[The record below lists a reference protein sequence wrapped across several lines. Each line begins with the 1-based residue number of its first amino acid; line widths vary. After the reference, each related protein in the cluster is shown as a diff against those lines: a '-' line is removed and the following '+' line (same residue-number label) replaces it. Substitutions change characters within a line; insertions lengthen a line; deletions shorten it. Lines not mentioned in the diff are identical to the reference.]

1 MKRKVY
7 STNSVGT
14 IWYTYGK
21 TMNFDNIKNLILW
34 NMDLNVGIKTIKI
47 LEENIKE
54 TLCDPG
60 LANDS

>member
-1 MKRKVY
+1 
-7 STNSVGT
+7 
-14 IWYTYGK
+14 
-21 TMNFDNIKNLILW
+21 
-34 NMDLNVGIKTIKI
+34 MDLNVGIKTIKI